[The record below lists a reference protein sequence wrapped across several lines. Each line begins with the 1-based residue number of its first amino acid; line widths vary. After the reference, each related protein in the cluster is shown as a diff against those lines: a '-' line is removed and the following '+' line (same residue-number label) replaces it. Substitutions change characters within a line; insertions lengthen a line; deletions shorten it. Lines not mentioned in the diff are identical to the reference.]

1 MDVIARF
8 VEFFNN
14 GGHFMYPIALVLA
27 FAVAISIER
36 FIFLGKSLRENRRLW
51 AKVSPLLGADD
62 LSEAKAMLG
71 NSKIAVALILNEG
84 LDQASTA
91 RRRSELEIATED
103 SLVSI
108 LPTIERRTHYLAT
121 FSNAATLL
129 GLLGTVLG
137 LIGAF
142 GALGSAD
149 PVEKANLL
157 SAGISE
163 AMSCT
168 AFGLMV
174 AIPSLFAHAYLQ
186 SQAEELVN
194 TLESACVRFV
204 SLVSSSGAVH
214 LK

>member
-1 MDVIARF
+1 MEAINSF
-8 VEFFNN
+8 VVFFNN
-14 GGHFMYPIALVLA
+14 GGHFMYPIAVVLA
-27 FAVAISIER
+27 FALAISIER
-36 FIFLGKSLRENRRLW
+36 YIFIGKALRENRRLW
-51 AKVSPLLGADD
+51 EKVSPLLREDS
-62 LSEAKAMLG
+62 LSEAEALVVD
-71 NSKIAVALILNEG
+71 SDVAVARILNEG
-84 LDQASTA
+84 LQKASNTK
-91 RRRSELEIATED
+91 RRAELEMATED

-137 LIGAF
+137 LITAF
-142 GALGSAD
+142 GALGGAD

-194 TLESACVRFV
+194 TLESACARFV
-204 SLVSSSGAVH
+204 SLVSSNAVQ

>member
-1 MDVIARF
+1 MEAISTF
-8 VEFFNN
+8 ITFFNN

-27 FAVAISIER
+27 FAIAISIER
-36 FIFLGKSLRENRRLW
+36 FVFLTKSLSDNRRFWAKIWPMLSAGEISEAEALIGKSKL
-51 AKVSPLLGADD
+51 
-62 LSEAKAMLG
+62 
-71 NSKIAVALILNEG
+71 AVAHILNCG
-84 LDQASTA
+84 LEQARIDS
-91 RRRSELEIATED
+91 RRSDVEIATED
-103 SLVSI
+103 GLMAL
-108 LPTIERRTHYLAT
+108 LPAIERRTHYLAT

-142 GALGSAD
+142 GALGTAD

-186 SQAEELVN
+186 SQAGELVD
-194 TLESACVRFV
+194 TLESACSRFV
-204 SLVSSSGAVH
+204 TVISRSKALQH
-214 LK
+214 

>member
-1 MDVIARF
+1 MEAITKF
-8 VEFFNN
+8 VEFFND

-27 FAVAISIER
+27 LSVAISIER
-36 FIFLGKSLRENRRLW
+36 FVFLGRSLRENRRLW
-51 AKVSPLLGADD
+51 ARVSPLLGSDD
-62 LSEAKAMLG
+62 LGEAQAMVNG
-71 NSKIAVALILNEG
+71 SKVAVARILSEG
-84 LDQASTA
+84 LAQAGTA
-91 RRRSELEIATED
+91 RRRSELEMATED

-108 LPTIERRTHYLAT
+108 LPAIERRTHYLAT

-142 GALGSAD
+142 GALGNAD

-204 SLVSSSGAVH
+204 SVLSSGGAVH

>member
-1 MDVIARF
+1 MEILTTII
-8 VEFFNN
+8 EFFNN
-14 GGHFMYPIALVLA
+14 GGHFMHPIALVLA
-27 FAVAISIER
+27 LAIAISIER
-36 FIFLGKSLRENRRLW
+36 FIFLSKALRDNRRFW
-51 AKVSPLLGADD
+51 ARVWPLLNAGKM
-62 LSEAKAMLG
+62 SEAEDLIA
-71 NSKIAVALILNEG
+71 NSKFAVAHIMSCGFEQVRI
-84 LDQASTA
+84 DS
-91 RRRSELEIATED
+91 RRSDVEIATED
-103 SLVSI
+103 GLMAL
-108 LPTIERRTHYLAT
+108 LPAIERRTHYLAT

-142 GALGSAD
+142 GALGNAD

-186 SQAEELVN
+186 SQAGELVD
-194 TLESACVRFV
+194 TLESACSRFV
-204 SLVSSSGAVH
+204 TVISRSKSLQH
-214 LK
+214 